1 LNLTQRELI
10 GHFSDKI
17 LLSSVVEGDSFYFG
31 RGKDSDSK
39 AIFYKI
45 SQLDREADN
54 MLVFTSLD
62 NNAIV
67 TTRSIVLP

>member
-1 LNLTQRELI
+1 MNLTQRELI
-10 GHFSDKI
+10 GNFSDKI
-17 LLSSVVEGDSFYFG
+17 LLSSVVEGDSFYFS

-54 MLVFTSLD
+54 MLVFTSSD